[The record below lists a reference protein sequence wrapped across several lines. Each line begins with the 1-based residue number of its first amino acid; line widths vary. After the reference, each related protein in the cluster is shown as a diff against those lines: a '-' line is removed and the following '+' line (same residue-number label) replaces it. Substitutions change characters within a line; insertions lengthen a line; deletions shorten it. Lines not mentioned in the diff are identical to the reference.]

1 MLMLAAFALTE
12 EERSLSC
19 SVPLDADAG
28 LALTPLDIDRWA
40 VPSDPAEL
48 GQLDPADAALLESE
62 EDESSTRGALRGK
75 GGELSWLLRT
85 SYLAAGSKAHSIKGS
100 AAGGRASRDGAAS
113 AEGEP
118 RLETYSKEERVA
130 AIHAS
135 FEQAQSPPV
144 HATDP
149 SLYPVEVLPILPAE
163 EGEERSFVLAL
174 FESDPLADAPHLA
187 ALARRLGLPGAAAGL
202 QLKSFKQRSGSGHVD
217 HFVAG
222 LALQEPAVEGAPGAE
237 ALEGSYKWLR
247 EYDSNVRYDSKNAT
261 FLFRFAEDHV
271 AYHDLNTKLALRK
284 RQRAVRGDDEDAFL
298 QPEKVILRVPRE
310 GEDGE
315 SGEDVPGP
323 SAVAP
328 AGEDDWGSEASDGG
342 EPEGDPVRAWPGAR
356 DAFGDEDDDL

>member
-1 MLMLAAFALTE
+1 MAAFALTE

-19 SVPLDADAG
+19 SVPPDADAG

-247 EYDSNVRYDSKNAT
+247 EYDSNVRYDSKSEFDAWRGFVRNAGHIRVHLTSFPASFADAT

-298 QPEKVILRVPRE
+298 QPEKVLHAGDKRE
-310 GEDGE
+310 M
-315 SGEDVPGP
+315 P
-323 SAVAP
+323 
-328 AGEDDWGSEASDGG
+328 DW
-342 EPEGDPVRAWPGAR
+342 AR
-356 DAFGDEDDDL
+356 